1 MTQLDATDCWT
12 FSPIK
17 EIPDSGVSSAHISQ
31 VSLNQVAR
39 SDSLRYKTKSRQS
52 IPSTVGSNNEFIY
65 LTPKPKKAK
74 QQGQPGEREEHSHQR
89 SSSEVYQQASYQPS
103 YHQRSKSTLVPPTSS
118 TYSYYQTGH
127 LGVEDV
133 QPVPASLYN
142 QIEDP
147 GQGGPVYGSTSF
159 IYKLISS
166 NPHDTP
172 TLPLPP
178 PPPYPSHQPP
188 PP

>member
-39 SDSLRYKTKSRQS
+39 SDSMKYKTKSRQS

-74 QQGQPGEREEHSHQR
+74 QYCGGEREDPGSHQR
-89 SSSEVYQQASYQPS
+89 SSSKVYQQASYQPS
-103 YHQRSKSTLVPPTSS
+103 YHQRSKSTLVPPT
-118 TYSYYQTGH
+118 
-127 LGVEDV
+127 
-133 QPVPASLYN
+133 ASM
-142 QIEDP
+142 
-147 GQGGPVYGSTSF
+147 
-159 IYKLISS
+159 
-166 NPHDTP
+166 
-172 TLPLPP
+172 
-178 PPPYPSHQPP
+178 
-188 PP
+188 